1 MALWKNG
8 DDLTTTVST
17 ITVTI
22 LTTTILS
29 ITTIKAE
36 EKQKDKL
43 LIVMIL
49 WECTIVRNIVT

>member
-36 EKQKDKL
+36 EKQKDKG
-43 LIVMIL
+43 
-49 WECTIVRNIVT
+49 